1 MTKKTEGLLT
11 LGRAF
16 REILNGD
23 SPTVNAALQKKLSDV
38 RQHSMPINPWFT
50 PDNVTYAMQQW
61 ADLLTEASVDH
72 WLSAYPSIEETKR
85 IGLITAGNIPLVG
98 LHDILSVW
106 AAGHVALI
114 KNASED
120 PLTPV
125 IIDLLNEIADEER
138 FVHHKD
144 LLKGADAYIATGSD
158 NSARYFDYYFGKY
171 PHIIRKNRHSVAILR
186 GDESEDELRGLASDI
201 FRYFGLGCRSV
212 AKIFVPAGYEF
223 QPLFKAMYDYQHVIE
238 HNRYANNYDYYRTIY
253 LMNKLPIWDNGF
265 IVFKEDE
272 GLSSPVAVL
281 FYSTYENEHELQ
293 NHLESLGDK
302 LQCVVGK
309 NSLPFGRT
317 QQPSLTDYADGV
329 DTMQFLTQS
338 DQW

>member
-1 MTKKTEGLLT
+1 MTKKTEGLLA

-16 REILNGD
+16 SEILNGD
-23 SPTVNAALQKKLSDV
+23 TYSINAPLQSKLSDM

-61 ADLLTEASVDH
+61 ADLLNEESINH
-72 WLSAYPSIEETKR
+72 WLKAYPSVENPKR
-85 IGLITAGNIPLVG
+85 VGLITAGNIPLVG

-120 PLTPV
+120 PLTPIV
-125 IIDLLNEIADEER
+125 IDLLNAIADEER
-138 FVHHKD
+138 FVRHND
-144 LLKGADAYIATGSD
+144 QLKGADAYIATGSD

-186 GDESEDELRGLASDI
+186 GDESEEELRGLASDI

-212 AKIFVPAGYEF
+212 SKIFVPVGYDF
-223 QPLFKAMYDYQHVIE
+223 QPLFKAMYDFQHVIE
-238 HNRYANNYDYYRTIY
+238 HNRYGNNYDYYRTIY
-253 LMNKLPIWDNGF
+253 LMNKQPIWDNGF
-265 IVFKEDE
+265 VVLKEDE

-281 FYSTYENEHELQ
+281 FYSTYENETELQ
-293 NHLESLGDK
+293 QHIESLGDK

-309 NSLPFGRT
+309 NNLTFGST
-317 QQPSLTDYADGV
+317 QQPSLTDYADGI
-329 DTMQFLTQS
+329 DTMQFLTNS